1 MTNIVNISISG
12 PSEYWF
18 GVGFNAS
25 IMDNLPYAII
35 VDGNGNVQERK
46 LANHD
51 PGDVIQSSVKV
62 LTNNVNN
69 GVRTVLLQRALVGI
83 TTDHYSFSASV
94 ATIDF
99 INALGDTV
107 DLAQHKFRSSSAIE
121 LFHDGVNPSC
131 LCQDSTSTISGI
143 PYIAD
148 CKPEPLSDLLADNN
162 PTCQVSSYVGGLSC
176 CFNGGILLDADQT
189 PPPFVDEVFFKFR
202 IYFEEY
208 DFTKHQIIRHV
219 EWSQNGC
226 DSGAGGPNPMGCWH
240 IEYDIVK
247 GVGSPAGPDVQ
258 MFQSTFPVHG
268 MLETAC
274 SPVDGQCMDGSKV
287 GPGGIKLISAAAHCH
302 APNCLRQELINVDT
316 GTPICIATPIHG
328 QSENLYD
335 EAGYLF
341 APPCTWGD
349 SLEDGFYSPPVLQMK
364 TTLRMV
370 TYYNSTYGHPG
381 QMGIWQMKAAYV
393 EVLE

>member
-1 MTNIVNISISG
+1 MQISTNDGTGRKKAGGILPKFSRDNAPADAPYSPLLECPCTTRIVKKLGNSVSIVNGVCPKPFLQSDCFAAGTRSLGNAVVSNSTINDANLPSGCLITRVAEGKNYFNAVFNTFASSKVPCQQNSDPTKNLLLGSKTDLVTLALEVDGMTNIVNISISG

-69 GVRTVLLQRALVGI
+69 GVRTVLLQRALAGI

-131 LCQDSTSTISGI
+131 LCQYSTSTISGI

-176 CFNGGILLDADQT
+176 CFNGGRSLLMEM
-189 PPPFVDEVFFKFR
+189 VMFK
-202 IYFEEY
+202 
-208 DFTKHQIIRHV
+208 
-219 EWSQNGC
+219 
-226 DSGAGGPNPMGCWH
+226 
-240 IEYDIVK
+240 
-247 GVGSPAGPDVQ
+247 
-258 MFQSTFPVHG
+258 
-268 MLETAC
+268 
-274 SPVDGQCMDGSKV
+274 
-287 GPGGIKLISAAAHCH
+287 SA
-302 APNCLRQELINVDT
+302 
-316 GTPICIATPIHG
+316 
-328 QSENLYD
+328 S
-335 EAGYLF
+335 
-341 APPCTWGD
+341 
-349 SLEDGFYSPPVLQMK
+349 
-364 TTLRMV
+364 
-370 TYYNSTYGHPG
+370 
-381 QMGIWQMKAAYV
+381 
-393 EVLE
+393 